1 MNTKTCRAHR
11 KAVVMIGKGG
21 ILSGLW
27 IWLHSDAGQMA
38 LAGAAGGLVRWL
50 TLRESLADGVVSLV
64 VGCICALYLGPLV
77 EPLLAPVIG
86 KISPADPVG
95 FSSFVVGLGGIG
107 FAGFGIDLLRR
118 FRAAKGA
125 GDAQG

>member
-1 MNTKTCRAHR
+1 
-11 KAVVMIGKGG
+11 MIGKGG

-27 IWLHSDAGQMA
+27 LWLHSDAGQMD

-64 VGCICALYLGPLV
+64 VGCICALYLGPLG

-107 FAGFGIDLLRR
+107 FAGFGIDTLRR